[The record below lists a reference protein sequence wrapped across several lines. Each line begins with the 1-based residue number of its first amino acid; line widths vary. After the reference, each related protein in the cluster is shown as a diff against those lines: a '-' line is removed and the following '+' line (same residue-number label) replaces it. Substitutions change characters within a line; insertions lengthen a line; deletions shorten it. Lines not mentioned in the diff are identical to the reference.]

1 MSLTQGSALPDITTT
16 TTATVPSWY
25 TNTVTAGTD
34 IAQNQMKKTAA
45 EGLAAQDPLQL
56 QGYAATQG
64 AANAYIPGL
73 NAAQY
78 SAGQAGNAMNA
89 AGIQA
94 FMNPYI
100 NNVTNEQARLANQNW
115 QRNILPTLGGQFVGT
130 GGFGGQRFANALG
143 QAGADFQSALT
154 GQQNKSMA
162 DAYQSALT
170 GAYNQGN
177 LLNNVAQTQGTLAGK
192 EQELGLKGA
201 SALTAAGQAQQTYN
215 QSVLDYPLTNALN
228 SLKTLSGLTIPQGTV
243 KTGPGTK
250 DQYGL
255 SGLQKAQA
263 TIGFVNSA
271 LSGKF
276 GDVLKTAIEK
286 LQSGD
291 TSAIENMTDDQ
302 VNALYGGMNAAERE
316 AAAAIFEG
324 GD

>member
-1 MSLTQGSALPDITTT
+1 MSLIQGNPLPNITTT
-16 TTATVPSWY
+16 TTATTPSWY
-25 TNTVTAGTD
+25 DKTVTAGTD
-34 IAQNQMKKTAA
+34 IAQQQMKRTAA
-45 EGLAAQDPLQL
+45 EGLAGQDPLQL
-56 QGYAATQG
+56 QGYAATAG
-64 AANAYIPGL
+64 AANSYIPGL

-78 SAGQAGNAMNA
+78 TAGQAGNAMNA

-115 QRNILPTLGGQFVGT
+115 QRNVLPSLGGQFVGT
-130 GGFGGQRFANALG
+130 GGFGGQRFASALG
-143 QAGADFQSALT
+143 QAGADFQANLS

-162 DAYQSALT
+162 DAYNSALT

-228 SLKTLSGLTIPQGTV
+228 SMKVLSGLTVPQGSV
-243 KTGPGTK
+243 KVGPGTK

-271 LSGKF
+271 LEGKF
-276 GDVLKTAIEK
+276 GDLLKTAIQK

-291 TSAIENMTDDQ
+291 TSAIQNMTEDQ
-302 VNALYGGMNAAERE
+302 INALYGGMTASERE

-324 GD
+324 DG